1 MFDPRPC
8 PFTVRF
14 DCQHIL
20 GSFWEVF
27 SASSSTSVLC
37 LPMIRALGFLPLLPW
52 LYYRR
57 ISSRCSTTN
66 IMEPHSRRQQ
76 DGEEKMPLQA
86 EDIRP
91 EIKDDLYDPSYQDE
105 EGPPPKLEYVWRN
118 IILMV
123 LLLVGAL
130 YGITLVPSCKVYTW
144 LLGNL
149 QTLRPGPAPHVSP
162 APNSLIR

>member
-57 ISSRCSTTN
+57 TPPLLSYVSAFDFHFLPLKISSRCSTTN

-118 IILMV
+118 IIFMA
-123 LLLVGAL
+123 LLHVGAL
-130 YGITLVPSCKVYTW
+130 YGITLVPS
-144 LLGNL
+144 
-149 QTLRPGPAPHVSP
+149 
-162 APNSLIR
+162 